1 MTENIE
7 PQSAP
12 VNRIAPKRVR
22 VRVGELAL
30 VVRPPGRP
38 VAVRAFTSDEADE
51 AFAYAASV
59 GGAVEELL

>member
-22 VRVGELAL
+22 VRVGELTL
-30 VVRPPGRP
+30 IVRPPGRP
-38 VAVRAFTSDEADE
+38 VAVRAFTSDEAC
-51 AFAYAASV
+51 AYAASV
-59 GGAVEELL
+59 GGDVEELP